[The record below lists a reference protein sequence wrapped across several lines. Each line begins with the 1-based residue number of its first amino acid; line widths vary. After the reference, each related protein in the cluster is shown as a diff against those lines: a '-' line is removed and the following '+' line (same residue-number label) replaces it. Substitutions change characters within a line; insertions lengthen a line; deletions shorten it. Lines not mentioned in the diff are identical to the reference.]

1 MDEKIFEEML
11 VGAKQMLDH
20 AAGKKV
26 VGVRE
31 VVREVNPPRPM
42 AKKEIVELRRSLN
55 VSQSAFAVLL
65 NTSAATVRAW
75 EQGTNRPSGAALRLL
90 AIARKNPK
98 ALFLD

>member
-1 MDEKIFEEML
+1 MR
-11 VGAKQMLDH
+11 DH
-20 AAGKKV
+20 ASGKKV

-31 VVREVNPPRPM
+31 VVREVNPPKPM
-42 AKKEIVELRRSLN
+42 AKKDILELRRRLN

-75 EQGTNRPSGAALRLL
+75 EQGTNKPSGAALRLL
-90 AIARKNPK
+90 AIARRNPK

>member
-1 MDEKIFEEML
+1 MDVKMFEELME
-11 VGAKQMLDH
+11 GARQMRDH
-20 AAGKKV
+20 ASGKKV

-31 VVREVNPPRPM
+31 VVREVNPPKPM
-42 AKKEIVELRRSLN
+42 AKKDILELRRRLN

-75 EQGTNRPSGAALRLL
+75 EQGTNKPSGAALRLL
-90 AIARKNPK
+90 AIARRNPK